1 MTRPIETARK
11 TAETDITLSLDL
23 SRAEPPVIRTGMPFF
38 DHVLHSMAFHG
49 GFYLSVKAA
58 GDLDVDSHHLVED
71 VGIVLGQALKKTVE
85 TYGPVE
91 RFAEARIVM
100 DEALSSVVAD
110 MGGRPFLV
118 FDAAFPQP
126 SCGGFDTALVREFLY
141 ALAVNSGLCLHAQ
154 CEYGDNSHHMVEALF
169 KALGIAIGRALRRNE
184 GRIRST
190 KGVL

>member
-1 MTRPIETARK
+1 
-11 TAETDITLSLDL
+11 
-23 SRAEPPVIRTGMPFF
+23 
-38 DHVLHSMAFHG
+38 
-49 GFYLSVKAA
+49 
-58 GDLDVDSHHLVED
+58 
-71 VGIVLGQALKKTVE
+71 
-85 TYGPVE
+85 
-91 RFAEARIVM
+91 M

-169 KALGIAIGRALRRNE
+169 KALGIAIAAPCAGTRAASGRPRACCDGWKALLM
-184 GRIRST
+184 GR
-190 KGVL
+190 